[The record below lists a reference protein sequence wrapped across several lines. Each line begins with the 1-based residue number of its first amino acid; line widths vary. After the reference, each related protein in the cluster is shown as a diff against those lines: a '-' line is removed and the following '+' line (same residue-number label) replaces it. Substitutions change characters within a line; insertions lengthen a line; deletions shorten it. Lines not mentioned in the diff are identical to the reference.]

1 MSDIAGA
8 KLPKFL
14 NNNVT
19 RDIESPTCLW
29 ALEVAWNFRIMVF
42 ASHLVC
48 LPWLLDY
55 SRNKDKRQ
63 IHVATLPFLLD
74 FFVK

>member
-8 KLPKFL
+8 KLPEFL
-14 NNNVT
+14 NNNVIG
-19 RDIESPTCLW
+19 DIESLTCLW